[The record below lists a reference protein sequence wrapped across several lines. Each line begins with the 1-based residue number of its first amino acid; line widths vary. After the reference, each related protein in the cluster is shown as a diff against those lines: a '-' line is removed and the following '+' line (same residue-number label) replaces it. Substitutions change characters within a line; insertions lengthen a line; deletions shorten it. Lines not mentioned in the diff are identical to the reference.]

1 MQDAN
6 EREAQGQT
14 NLLFKKKKTQQSNK
28 NSIDNRLMM
37 QDLTNKYWETI
48 QKSS

>member
-1 MQDAN
+1 MQDEN

-14 NLLFKKKKTQQSNK
+14 NLVFKKKTQQSNK